1 MVKRFER
8 LNRGET
14 QQEKQAKLELEAQK
28 HREYKV
34 KIFARLIA
42 LIGIGIAVYF
52 EWWYELIC
60 IGFFIIGDC
69 ILWFFRKKK
78 K

>member
-34 KIFARLIA
+34 KIFARIIA
-42 LIGIGIAVYF
+42 LVGLGVAIYF
-52 EWWYELIC
+52 EWWSELIC
-60 IGFFIIGDC
+60 IGLFIIGDY
-69 ILWFFRKKK
+69 IIWFFRKK
-78 K
+78 

>member
-28 HREYKV
+28 RREYKV
-34 KIFARLIA
+34 KIFARIIA
-42 LIGIGIAVYF
+42 LIVFAVAVYF
-52 EWWYELIC
+52 QWWSELIC
-60 IGFFIIGDC
+60 IGLFIVGDY
-69 ILWFFRKKK
+69 IIWFFRKK
-78 K
+78 

>member
-1 MVKRFER
+1 MVKRFES

-28 HREYKV
+28 YREYKV
-34 KIFARLIA
+34 KIFARILA
-42 LIGIGIAVYF
+42 LCTFAVAVYF

-60 IGFFIIGDC
+60 IGFFIAVDYI
-69 ILWFFRKKK
+69 IWFFRKK
-78 K
+78 